1 MEIRDLF
8 GLSGKN
14 VAITGSASGMSRAAT
29 EMLISLGAN
38 VYAVDIADIDLPV
51 TAAFKADI
59 YRLRPWA
66 KLFVESDDRQ
76 AREIHAI
83 TRRPVYSVETN
94 KMYE

>member
-1 MEIRDLF
+1 MFPAKSYDE
-8 GLSGKN
+8 
-14 VAITGSASGMSRAAT
+14 RA
-29 EMLISLGAN
+29 EMGIS
-38 VYAVDIADIDLPV
+38 P
-51 TAAFKADI
+51 AAFKADI